1 MREDLL
7 SLSSDLAEQKAILN
21 KAAAGGW
28 KNLYPVQS
36 KRRPKTKKQPEKH
49 GKFKNVEER
58 EYEDMTDLTRKL
70 MQR

>member
-1 MREDLL
+1 M
-7 SLSSDLAEQKAILN
+7 N
-21 KAAAGGW
+21 AAGGW

-36 KRRPKTKKQPEKH
+36 KRRPKTKKQPEKQ
-49 GKFKNVEER
+49 GKFKNFEER